1 MGSIIINHKEGIIS
15 SDDDVI
21 VLGDKSAIKLGTGT
35 YLDDSA
41 TDDLSKY
48 EGVIRYNPS
57 SKTMEYCDGVNWKE
71 FILLKKDIDTDIM
84 WSLLF

>member
-15 SDDDVI
+15 SNDDVI
-21 VLGDKSAIKLGTGT
+21 VLGDKSSIKLGTGT

-41 TDDLSKY
+41 TNDLSKY
-48 EGVIRYNPS
+48 EGAIRYNSS
-57 SKTMEYCDGVNWKE
+57 SKTMEYCDGENWKE
-71 FILLKKDIDTDIM
+71 FILLKKDIDTDIL